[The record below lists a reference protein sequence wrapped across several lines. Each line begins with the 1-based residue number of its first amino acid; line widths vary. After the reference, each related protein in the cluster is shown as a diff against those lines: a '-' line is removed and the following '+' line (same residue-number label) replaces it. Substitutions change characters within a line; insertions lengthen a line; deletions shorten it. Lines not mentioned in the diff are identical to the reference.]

1 MGESLVRLRPVLLLF
16 LAVALAAAAH
26 AADPVFTASLRGD
39 KEPTATG
46 SKATGAVSI
55 VVHEGAQTVDI
66 AVKVSGIKPD
76 MFAQHLAHAPV
87 GPMHLHLY
95 EANGNVS
102 LLLPFPMGSAY
113 AATADGFTYTRAG
126 YPYAEGAAILK
137 SSVGFDAFV
146 AAMKG
151 GAVVFNVHTEAFKD
165 GEISGT
171 VTPAG

>member
-1 MGESLVRLRPVLLLF
+1 MCFAMV
-16 LAVALAAAAH
+16 LAVVSARAAQ
-26 AADPVFTASLRGD
+26 AADPAFTASLRGD

-46 SKATGAVSI
+46 SKATGTVSI
-55 VVHEGAQTVDI
+55 VVHPASQTVDI
-66 AVKVSGIKPD
+66 AVKVVGIKPD
-76 MFAQHLAHAPV
+76 MFAHHLAHAPV

-102 LLLPFPMGSAY
+102 LLLPFPMGPAY

-137 SSVGFDAFV
+137 STVSFDAFV

-151 GAVVFNVHTEAFKD
+151 DAVVFNVHTEAFKD
-165 GEISGT
+165 GEISGA
-171 VTPAG
+171 VMPAK